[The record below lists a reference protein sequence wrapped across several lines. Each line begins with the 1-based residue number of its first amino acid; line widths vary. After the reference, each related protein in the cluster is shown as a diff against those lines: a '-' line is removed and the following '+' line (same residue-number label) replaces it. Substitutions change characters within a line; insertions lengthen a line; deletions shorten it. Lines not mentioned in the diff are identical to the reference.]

1 MIEHPILKG
10 NVFGISAED
19 ALENLLTGTPLP
31 VGYSWILRT
40 VDKSYGAFVL
50 HPLKCGHRPVSVAY
64 SDGKNRLQALPYLH
78 CIAQQALLLDHDAME
93 ALKMWGPQRL
103 DQWDIREIVQ

>member
-1 MIEHPILKG
+1 MVEHPILKG
-10 NVFGISAED
+10 NVFGISAEA

-40 VDKSYGAFVL
+40 ANKAYGEYVL
-50 HPLKCGHRPVSVAY
+50 QSLKCGHRPAHVAY
-64 SDGKNRLQALPYLH
+64 SEGKGMSAMPYLH
-78 CIAQQALLLDHDAME
+78 CVAQQALLLDDDAME

-103 DQWDIREIVQ
+103 DLWDIRRIEK